1 MGAVRRFAVADLDR
15 AARRLS
21 RRRGLAVGALD
32 ETGQE
37 KKGQATA
44 GRRRNGTLTEVE
56 GRGRL
61 GLQSWLSW

>member
-1 MGAVRRFAVADLDR
+1 MGAVRRFAVADLDQ
-15 AARRLS
+15 AARRLG

-44 GRRRNGTLTEVE
+44 GSSASTWAARAGPRTGSRMT
-56 GRGRL
+56 
-61 GLQSWLSW
+61 S